1 MSDYLDVVYN
11 KTARPYTG
19 YPQKLISYLFNN
31 FKMHKGMK
39 LLEPGCGRGE
49 HLRIYRDLGME
60 VYGMD
65 VSPEAPGLSS
75 DLDISTCNLDKE
87 KLPYPDN
94 HFDVIYSKSFLE
106 HMRDPIFFL
115 NEAYRVLKPG
125 GLLLTMVPD
134 WESQYQTFYD
144 DHTHV
149 SPFTI
154 VSLNDIQLLTGFED
168 VKVSKFRQLPVVWK
182 FPFINYLCALI
193 SPFVPVRTEIK
204 FLRWS
209 RELMLLGVG
218 TKPKDK

>member
-1 MSDYLDVVYN
+1 
-11 KTARPYTG
+11 
-19 YPQKLISYLFNN
+19 
-31 FKMHKGMK
+31 
-39 LLEPGCGRGE
+39 
-49 HLRIYRDLGME
+49 
-60 VYGMD
+60 
-65 VSPEAPGLSS
+65 
-75 DLDISTCNLDKE
+75 
-87 KLPYPDN
+87 
-94 HFDVIYSKSFLE
+94 
-106 HMRDPIFFL
+106 
-115 NEAYRVLKPG
+115 
-125 GLLLTMVPD
+125 MVPD
-134 WESQYQTFYD
+134 WESQHQTFYD

-209 RELMLLGVG
+209 REIMLLGVG